1 MMDNRRDCI
10 AAYLQPAFLI
20 CTAVLALAG
29 VGMSLATQRLGLY
42 LKKEPLPLK
51 RPLNAMDEGK
61 LAPYQVTA
69 KIPIEDR
76 DVLKSLGTEDYIQWL
91 LEDPREPAP
100 SPVRKLLL
108 FVTYYRQPDR
118 VPHVPEECYTGG
130 GYQRLATNAVA
141 LRIGPAGSPR
151 EIPGRYLLFGRRVDD
166 VSRAV
171 PQFPVLYLFRVNGE
185 YAGSRDDARMVLNR
199 NIFSKYSYFCKI
211 ELVFNQS
218 SAAPTREMAVAASEK
233 LLTVL
238 LPLLEQEHW
247 PDSESG
253 VLQNGHS
260 AYFGREK
267 SASRFSPPRPLM
279 CHSERVRPIL
289 QGNRGTDFLEEY
301 RSNVHFAELQ
311 LE

>member
-1 MMDNRRDCI
+1 MDNRRHKI

-51 RPLNAMDEGK
+51 KPLAAMDEGK
-61 LAPYQVTA
+61 LAPYKVMA
-69 KIPIEDR
+69 KIPIENADIR
-76 DVLKSLGTEDYIQWL
+76 QSLGTEDYIQWL
-91 LEDPREPAP
+91 LEDPRELAQ
-100 SPVRKLLL
+100 SPVRKLLV
-108 FVTYYRQPDR
+108 FITYYRQPDR

-141 LRIGPAGSPR
+141 LRIGAS
-151 EIPGRYLLFGRRVDD
+151 EIPGRYLLFEKTAQD
-166 VSRAV
+166 VSLAV

-185 YAGSRDDARMVLNR
+185 YAGSRDEARMALNK
-199 NIFSKYSYFCKI
+199 NVFGKHSYFCKI

-218 SAAPTREMAVAASEK
+218 SAAPTREVATAASEK
-233 LLTVL
+233 LLGVL

-247 PDSESG
+247 PGLESG

-267 SASRFSPPRPLM
+267 SASRFFPPKP
-279 CHSERVRPIL
+279 
-289 QGNRGTDFLEEY
+289 
-301 RSNVHFAELQ
+301 
-311 LE
+311 